1 MIKAVFFDFYNTLAS
16 HYPRREQVWVDA
28 CRELGIEVQAKTLFN
43 SLPAADMYW
52 RDEAARS
59 PIDDRSPEEK
69 IDFYAEYATRILR
82 GAGVEPN
89 RDTALQILAKL
100 REHDWK
106 FKAYDD
112 TLPALKELKNRGLIL
127 GLISNVVQDMES
139 TYEDLGL
146 QSYLAFKVTSSEL
159 GCDKPDPEIFLAA
172 LKKAQVKPEEAI
184 HVGDQYDLDIVG
196 ARGVGMKAVLID
208 RNDFFTDI
216 TDCPRIRSLTEI
228 VEHI

>member
-16 HYPRREQVWVDA
+16 HYPRREQVWVNA
-28 CRELGIEVQAKTLFN
+28 CRELGIEVQAKALFN

-112 TLPALKELKNRGLIL
+112 TLPALKELKNRGLIP
-127 GLISNVVQDMES
+127 GLISNVFQDMES
-139 TYEDLGL
+139 TYEELGL
-146 QSYLAFKVTSSEL
+146 QSYLAFKVTSSEV

-184 HVGDQYDLDIVG
+184 YVGDQYNLDVVG

-228 VEHI
+228 VEHV

>member
-1 MIKAVFFDFYNTLAS
+1 MIKVVFFDFYNTLAS

-28 CRELGIEVQAKTLFN
+28 CRELGIEVEPKALFN

-89 RDTALQILAKL
+89 RDTSLQILAKL
-100 REHDWK
+100 REHDWR

-112 TLPALKELKNRGLIL
+112 TLPTLKELTNRGLTL

-139 TYEDLGL
+139 TYEELGL
-146 QSYLAFKVTSSEL
+146 RPYLAFKVTSSEV

-184 HVGDQYDLDIVG
+184 YVGDQYDLDVVG

-216 TDCPRIRSLTEI
+216 SDCPRIRSLTEI

>member
-16 HYPRREQVWVDA
+16 HYPRREQVWVNA
-28 CRELGIEVQAKTLFN
+28 CRELGIEVQAKALFN

-100 REHDWK
+100 REHNWK

-146 QSYLAFKVTSSEL
+146 QSYLAFKVTSSEV

-184 HVGDQYDLDIVG
+184 YVGDQYNLDVVG

-208 RNDFFTDI
+208 RNDFFTNI
-216 TDCPRIRSLTEI
+216 TDCPRIHSLTQI
-228 VEHI
+228 VEHV